1 MKCNE
6 SGCIILV
13 VYYCIQL
20 ARGFVGGFQE
30 QPRVFL
36 ELAHCSEAAS
46 QLSLD
51 HQEVDPTRW
60 AHSALII
67 SAPCSS

>member
-13 VYYCIQL
+13 AYYCIQL
-20 ARGFVGGFQE
+20 ARGFVGGFQV
-30 QPRVFL
+30 QPRVFF
-36 ELAHCSEAAS
+36 ELAQCSEAAS
-46 QLSLD
+46 QFSLA
-51 HQEVDPTRW
+51 HQEVDPNCW

-67 SAPCSS
+67 SAPCS